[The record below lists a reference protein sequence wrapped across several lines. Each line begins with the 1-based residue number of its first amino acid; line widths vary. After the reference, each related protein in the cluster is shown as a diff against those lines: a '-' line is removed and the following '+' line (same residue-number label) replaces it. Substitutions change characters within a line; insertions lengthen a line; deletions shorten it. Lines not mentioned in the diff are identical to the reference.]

1 MNIYNLSNG
10 FSRHQFSFS
19 VRTGMIFCEIVVSL
33 CLFTFQEI
41 ELAVISN
48 TPTLGLQVTLTSSIL
63 MERVERNLLKSSVT
77 WLTRSVLE

>member
-10 FSRHQFSFS
+10 FSRHQFSFP

-48 TPTLGLQVTLTSSIL
+48 TPTLGLQVTFTSSIL

-77 WLTRSVLE
+77 WLTRTVLE